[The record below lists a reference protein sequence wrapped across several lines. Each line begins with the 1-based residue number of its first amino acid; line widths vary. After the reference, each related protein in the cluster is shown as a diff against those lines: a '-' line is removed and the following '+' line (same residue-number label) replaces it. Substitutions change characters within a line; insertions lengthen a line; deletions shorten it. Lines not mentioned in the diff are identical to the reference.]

1 MKKTNITIA
10 YAEEK
15 LAALN
20 LYLSQKTLTVEEE
33 LGKALDALYT
43 KNVPAGVRKFIELRA
58 GLTPASASTPKAT
71 AKALCP
77 LLLWARF
84 PQPGGEQP

>member
-20 LYLSQKTLTVEEE
+20 LYLSQKTLTV
-33 LGKALDALYT
+33 
-43 KNVPAGVRKFIELRA
+43 
-58 GLTPASASTPKAT
+58 
-71 AKALCP
+71 
-77 LLLWARF
+77 
-84 PQPGGEQP
+84 

>member
-20 LYLSQKTLTVEEE
+20 LYLSQKTLTVEEPVE
-33 LGKALDALYT
+33 LLIIPRTFPLASGSLLSCGPGSRRRL
-43 KNVPAGVRKFIELRA
+43 PAHRKPRSQSPL
-58 GLTPASASTPKAT
+58 
-71 AKALCP
+71 P

-84 PQPGGEQP
+84 PQPRR

>member
-43 KNVPAGVRKFIELRA
+43 KNVPAGVREFIELRA
-58 GLTPASASTPKAT
+58 HAGVCQHTESQE

-77 LLLWARF
+77 FCCGRGSRS
-84 PQPGGEQP
+84 PGGEQP

>member
-43 KNVPAGVRKFIELRA
+43 KNVPAGVREFIELRA
-58 GLTPASASTPKAT
+58 GPRSQSPL
-71 AKALCP
+71 P

-84 PQPGGEQP
+84 PQPRR

>member
-43 KNVPAGVRKFIELRA
+43 KNVPAGVREFIELRA
-58 GLTPASASTPKAT
+58 GLTPRLPAHRKPRSQSP
-71 AKALCP
+71 LP

-84 PQPGGEQP
+84 PQPRR